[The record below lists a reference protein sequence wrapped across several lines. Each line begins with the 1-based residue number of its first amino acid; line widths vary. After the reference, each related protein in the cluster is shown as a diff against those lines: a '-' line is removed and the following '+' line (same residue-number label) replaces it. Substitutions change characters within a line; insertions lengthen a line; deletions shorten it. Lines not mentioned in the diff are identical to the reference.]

1 MTYKQIETSRE
12 IRLWL
17 GQIIIPAASLTV
29 AILSIPE
36 VRYAVA
42 EKARSVKESIQYKI
56 RRKRKEKK
64 LYLIKGSKETYNTIK
79 GL

>member
-17 GQIIIPAASLTV
+17 GQIIIPAAGVAV

-36 VRYAVA
+36 VRHKIGSKVTN
-42 EKARSVKESIQYKI
+42 VKESIQYKI
-56 RRKRKEKK
+56 RSRKSR
-64 LYLIKGSKETYNTIK
+64 
-79 GL
+79 